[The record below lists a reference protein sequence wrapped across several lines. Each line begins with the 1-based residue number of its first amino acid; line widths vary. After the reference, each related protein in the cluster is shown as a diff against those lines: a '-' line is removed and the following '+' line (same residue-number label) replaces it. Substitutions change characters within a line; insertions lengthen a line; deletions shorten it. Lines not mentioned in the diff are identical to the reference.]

1 MEIRFC
7 EGVKASVSSHTAAR
21 PDDSRPQE
29 SLRRIIATRF
39 IGRNCCHKMVTKV
52 VFTFGTRGVFIIRSK
67 QSDLHDDYG
76 GNLPLLLQFNC
87 FRPHLSIFTRFFGSS
102 ISNL

>member
-1 MEIRFC
+1 MTE
-7 EGVKASVSSHTAAR
+7 
-21 PDDSRPQE
+21 RPQE

-76 GNLPLLLQFNC
+76 GNPPVYDNLIVLARFYVASHV
-87 FRPHLSIFTRFFGSS
+87 FR
-102 ISNL
+102 